1 MWLRSAILIY
11 QVRGWHNLCHWEQWS
26 KLWFDL
32 PPPKQKNAANR
43 YFGAVFWKKVVS
55 LSIPA
60 PPYRVCLWERTR
72 GHQGHLPLQGLCWEK
87 SGSAERGGDLTRL
100 YGWAGWSKSEAASC
114 TRFKAFYC
122 SVKDLSKVEWSSQN
136 LHPPYVFYQMANV
149 NWWMGMSGFG
159 MAVVILL
166 GC

>member
-87 SGSAERGGDLTRL
+87 SGSAERGGDLTHVCMDGLAGASLRL
-100 YGWAGWSKSEAASC
+100 LLVPDSKLSIAPWKVWVRLSEVLRIC
-114 TRFKAFYC
+114 TLHMCFTRW
-122 SVKDLSKVEWSSQN
+122 LTLTGEWEC
-136 LHPPYVFYQMANV
+136 LVLAWP
-149 NWWMGMSGFG
+149 
-159 MAVVILL
+159 
-166 GC
+166 